1 MTVEKRIPVSETV
14 WKRLGEAKQAG
25 ETYDLLLRKM
35 LQAYHRMRLMEK
47 MAAVEQQNTDE
58 LVALDDI

>member
-1 MTVEKRIPVSETV
+1 MTVNKRIPVSETV

-35 LQAYHRMRLMEK
+35 LQAYHRMKLMEK
-47 MAAVEQQNTDE
+47 MATVEQQSTDE

>member
-1 MTVEKRIPVSETV
+1 MTAEKRIPVSKTV

-35 LQAYHRMRLMEK
+35 LQAYHRMKLMEK
-47 MAAVEQQNTDE
+47 MATVEQKNTDE
-58 LVALDDI
+58 LVDVDDL